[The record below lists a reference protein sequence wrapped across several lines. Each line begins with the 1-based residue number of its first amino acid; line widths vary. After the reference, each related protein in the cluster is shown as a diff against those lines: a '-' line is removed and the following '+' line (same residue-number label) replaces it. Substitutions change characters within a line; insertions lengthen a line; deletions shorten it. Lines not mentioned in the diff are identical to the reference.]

1 MMFALKV
8 DRIYILLYWMMVVCI
23 IFILIFLNGSIFST
37 QEAIGF
43 IAPIAISLFAI
54 LGLFY
59 LRTYFQIENRA
70 ISVYYFGSIRKTV
83 PMKQIKSI
91 EKVDDG
97 RGILS
102 LSRDKL
108 CLVMMS
114 KEIVVSLKEN
124 DKFLYEVMKRD

>member
-1 MMFALKV
+1 MTFALKV

-23 IFILIFLNGSIFST
+23 IFILTFFNGSIFSI